1 MFSHQNVLSHAQ
13 VVMDFKGIDLKGAD
27 AAKAVVLPG
36 RSALVLHGAA
46 RYAWQAHI
54 LKSPL
59 CTSEVY

>member
-1 MFSHQNVLSHAQ
+1 
-13 VVMDFKGIDLKGAD
+13 MDFKGMDLKGAD

-46 RYAWQAHI
+46 RYAWQAHV

-59 CTSEVY
+59 CRACLQENILGH